1 MLLILTS
8 PIGLVSSMCAIFL
21 QEIVLVRYLI
31 DFVVREVLVRSDW
44 VTHGLHHLREAI
56 IGSILDRADVSADF
70 LHSLLDS
77 TQVCWE
83 DN

>member
-8 PIGLVSSMCAIFL
+8 PIGVVSSLCAIFL
-21 QEIVLVRYLI
+21 QEVVLVRYLI
-31 DFVVREVLVRSDW
+31 GFVVREVLLRSVW
-44 VTHGLHHLREAI
+44 VAHGLHHLRETI
-56 IGSILDRADVSADF
+56 IGSILDRTDVSADF